1 MVTTDESAIRQ
12 ELRSL
17 AEQYAR
23 GVDRRDDVDGF
34 VGLFHPDA
42 VITIHDPSETS
53 EPREIR
59 GVERLARIPEV
70 ITRYPKTFHMLGQ
83 STYVIG
89 DGEATGEVY
98 CIAHHLT
105 PGEQHAA
112 PEEGGTD
119 HVMFIRY
126 EDTYR
131 PNDEGAW
138 KFAHRRL
145 RVDWTETRAVNPPS
159 A

>member
-1 MVTTDESAIRQ
+1 MVTTDESAIRH
-12 ELRSL
+12 ELRTL

-34 VGLFHPDA
+34 VALFLPDA
-42 VITIHDPSETS
+42 TITIHDPSEST

-59 GVERLARIPEV
+59 GTERLARVPDV
-70 ITRYPKTFHMLGQ
+70 IQRYPKTFHMLGQ
-83 STYVIG
+83 STYAIG

-105 PGEQHAA
+105 LDEPAGA
-112 PEEGGTD
+112 GTGTD
-119 HVMFIRY
+119 YVMFIRY

-131 PNDEGAW
+131 PDPHGAW

-145 RVDWTETRAVNPPS
+145 RVDWTETRVVNPPTT
-159 A
+159 

>member
-1 MVTTDESAIRQ
+1 MATTDESATRH

-23 GVDRRDDVDGF
+23 GVDRHDDVDGF
-34 VGLFHPDA
+34 VALFLPDA
-42 VITIHDPSETS
+42 TITIHDPSEST
-53 EPREIR
+53 EPRELR
-59 GVERLARIPEV
+59 GTERLARIPEV
-70 ITRYPKTFHMLGQ
+70 IQRYAKTFHMLGQ
-83 STYVIG
+83 SMYSIG
-89 DGEATGEVY
+89 ERECTGEVY

-105 PGEQHAA
+105 PDQH
-112 PEEGGTD
+112 GGTD
-119 HVMFIRY
+119 YVMFIRY
-126 EDTYR
+126 EDIYR
-131 PNDEGAW
+131 RDPEGAW

>member
-1 MVTTDESAIRQ
+1 MTSTDESAIRH

-17 AEQYAR
+17 AEGYAR
-23 GVDRRDDVDGF
+23 GVDRHDDVDGF
-34 VGLFHPDA
+34 VALFHPDA
-42 VITIHDPSETS
+42 VISIHDPAEST

-59 GVERLARIPEV
+59 GAERLAKIPET
-70 ITRYPKTFHMLGQ
+70 IQRYAKTFHMLGQ
-83 STYVIG
+83 STYSIG

-105 PGEQHAA
+105 PGQH
-112 PEEGGTD
+112 GGTD
-119 HVMFIRY
+119 YVMFIRY

-131 PNDEGAW
+131 PGVDGAW

>member
-1 MVTTDESAIRQ
+1 MVTTDDSAIRH

-23 GVDRRDDVDGF
+23 GVDRHDDVDGF
-34 VGLFHPDA
+34 VALFLPDA
-42 VITIHDPSETS
+42 TITIHDPSEST

-59 GVERLARIPEV
+59 GTERLARIPEL
-70 ITRYPKTFHMLGQ
+70 IQRYPKTFHMLGQ
-83 STYVIG
+83 STYDIG
-89 DGEATGEVY
+89 DDEATGEVY

-105 PGEQHAA
+105 PGEQH
-112 PEEGGTD
+112 GGTD
-119 HVMFIRY
+119 YVMFIRY

-131 PNDEGAW
+131 PNDQGAW

>member
-1 MVTTDESAIRQ
+1 MATTDEGAIRF

-17 AEQYAR
+17 AEQYAQ

-34 VGLFHPDA
+34 VALFLPDA
-42 VITIHDPSETS
+42 AITIHDPSEST

-59 GVERLARIPEV
+59 GAERLARIPDA
-70 ITRYPKTFHMLGQ
+70 IQRYPKTFHMLGQ
-83 STYVIG
+83 STYDIS

-105 PGEQHAA
+105 PGAQH
-112 PEEGGTD
+112 GGTD
-119 HVMFIRY
+119 YVMFIRY

-131 PNDEGAW
+131 PNDDGAW

-145 RVDWTETRAVNPPS
+145 RVDWTETRAVNPPG

>member
-1 MVTTDESAIRQ
+1 MATTDESATRH

-17 AEQYAR
+17 AEGYAR
-23 GVDRRDDVDGF
+23 GVDRRDDVEGF
-34 VGLFHPDA
+34 VALFLPDA
-42 VITIHDPSETS
+42 VISIHDPSDTT

-59 GVERLARIPEV
+59 GAERLARIPEV
-70 ITRYPKTFHMLGQ
+70 IQRYPKTFHMLGQ
-83 STYVIG
+83 STYDIG
-89 DGEATGEVY
+89 DGEASGEVY

-105 PGEQHAA
+105 PGQD
-112 PEEGGTD
+112 GGTD

-131 PNDEGAW
+131 PDESGAW
-138 KFAHRRL
+138 KFAERRL
-145 RVDWTETRAVNPPS
+145 RVDWTETRAANPPS

>member
-1 MVTTDESAIRQ
+1 MAADDEAAIRF

-34 VGLFHPDA
+34 VALFLPDA
-42 VITIHDPSETS
+42 VITIHDPSES
-53 EPREIR
+53 EEPRELR
-59 GVERLARIPEV
+59 GTERLARIPEV
-70 ITRYPKTFHMLGQ
+70 IKGYPKTFHMLGQ
-83 STYVIG
+83 STYDIG
-89 DGEATGEVY
+89 DGEATGDVY

-105 PGEQHAA
+105 PGTH
-112 PEEGGTD
+112 GGTD
-119 HVMFIRY
+119 HVMVIRY

-131 PNDEGAW
+131 TDSEGAW
-138 KFAHRRL
+138 KFAQRRL

-159 A
+159 K